1 MGIRVKELST
11 MEQARLDKLDRIYGD
26 NSNSLMTIEML
37 KQIEQIKV
45 LRKIDKYER
54 LNIGTAQE
62 IVELLNKG

>member
-1 MGIRVKELST
+1 